1 MASSARIAVI
11 TGAGMGIGQ
20 ATALRLVRD
29 GMRVAMIDLD
39 ENALA
44 ETAQAIGAAGGESYG
59 VVADMLDQDAIAD
72 AFGRIA
78 ASFGPVDVLV
88 NNVGQS
94 ARERAKPF
102 WEGDPAIWNFTIDI
116 CLRSA
121 MISTGCVLPG
131 MRERKY
137 GRIVNLSS
145 EAAFLGTDIT
155 VDYGAAKA
163 GIIGFTRT
171 LSRSVA
177 PAGITV
183 NAVCPGFVRTRVMD
197 KLPPELVQKA
207 VSEIPIG
214 FVAEPE
220 DIAATIAFFAS
231 EQSRFITG
239 QSLLANGGKWM
250 I

>member
-1 MASSARIAVI
+1 MASSGRIAVV

-20 ATALRLVRD
+20 ATALRLVQD
-29 GMRVAMIDLD
+29 GMRVALVDID
-39 ENALA
+39 ESALA
-44 ETAQAIGAAGGESYG
+44 ETAEAIDTIGGESFG
-59 VVADMLDQDAIAD
+59 VAANMLEQDAITD
-72 AFGRIA
+72 AFERID

-94 ARERAKPF
+94 AREKAKPF
-102 WEGDPAIWNFTIDI
+102 WEGDPAVWDVTIDI
-116 CLRSA
+116 CLRST
-121 MISTGCVLPG
+121 MISTGCVIAG
-131 MRERKY
+131 MRERNY

-145 EAAFLGTDIT
+145 ESAFLGTDIT

-163 GIIGFTRT
+163 GVIGFTRT

-177 PAGITV
+177 PSGITV

-197 KLPPELVQKA
+197 RLPPEMVQKA
-207 VSEIPIG
+207 VSEIPAG

-231 EQSRFITG
+231 EKSRYITG